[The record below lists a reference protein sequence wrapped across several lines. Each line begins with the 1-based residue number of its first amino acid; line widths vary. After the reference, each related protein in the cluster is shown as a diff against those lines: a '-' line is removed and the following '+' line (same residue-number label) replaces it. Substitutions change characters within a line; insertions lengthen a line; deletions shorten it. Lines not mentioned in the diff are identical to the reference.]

1 MPGKPML
8 VSKHKC
14 WIVGVESLPTL
25 SVIDATPMLDTHGR
39 LLHRWTRGSPSRML
53 RRSHDLE
60 RIVSTQQS
68 ITIRSASIDDVP
80 LILQLIHELAVFEKL
95 EHECHTTAAE
105 LREHLFGPRPYAEV
119 LIASLDNQPVGFAL
133 FFHNYST
140 FLSKPGIYLEDLYVR
155 EAFRAHGVGTALLQ
169 AVRRLAVD
177 RGCGRFE
184 WSVLNWNQRAIDFYE
199 KMGAKPMSEWTIYR
213 LSGAALKGSN

>member
-1 MPGKPML
+1 
-8 VSKHKC
+8 
-14 WIVGVESLPTL
+14 
-25 SVIDATPMLDTHGR
+25 
-39 LLHRWTRGSPSRML
+39 ML
-53 RRSHDLE
+53 RHCYE
-60 RIVSTQQS
+60 PEYTVPAQQPS
-68 ITIRSASIDDVP
+68 IRPATVDDVA
-80 LILQLIHELAVFEKL
+80 LILRLIHELAVFENL
-95 EHECHTTAAE
+95 EHEVKTTAAE

-119 LIASLDNQPVGFAL
+119 LIASLADQPVGFAL

-155 EAFRAHGVGTALLQ
+155 EAFRTHGVGTALLQ
-169 AVRRLAVD
+169 AVQQLAVE

-213 LSGAALKGSN
+213 LTGEALVG